1 MSNSSSFGFVNKINL
16 SDVPN
21 IKKEKI
27 YSFINENQ
35 IKFNKDE
42 NGDSFAMVKFEN
54 PENSNSNIIKNKK
67 EDKKNNSIISTE
79 ILPKVYFNFFSLVKP
94 MVGIRPKKITL
105 YDLRYYIEEIYS
117 VAFLKYTQIL
127 KMKSNDNNEIIFPSF
142 PSFIFEF
149 IVNKYAK
156 KQLID
161 QTCMNILLSL
171 EYFKLNF
178 EDIKLFS
185 NFLNENYNN
194 EDLLFFLFLRS
205 NIEKN
210 LGVSILEKAKDD
222 TIIQHKE
229 DKEEIFMNLYLNQ
242 KQISKIITTIYN
254 CDDEILLNQVLQRL
268 VPFYEGNSKKNI
280 YNIYIFLTC
289 LTDDYHLSREKY
301 DESQGINNIPF
312 FYNKQN
318 EFFDLSGN
326 AEGNEHEMFMNM
338 VYYFNS
344 QSFDF
349 QDTLINI
356 IITYIKEKEIFIFF
370 EKYFVGEFPND
381 ESNDNIIYDFR
392 NSVMKKIYFLINIVF
407 NEDIRSWNASFEI
420 DNNEND
426 IHENKTFSDL
436 IKLKNNLMNSKTI
449 VDINENLLEKFC
461 NTLLSDPLLLNQIT
475 KMISLKKQ
483 SLFSKN

>member
-21 IKKEKI
+21 IRKEKI

-54 PENSNSNIIKNKK
+54 PENSNSNITKNKK
-67 EDKKNNSIISTE
+67 EDKKYNSNISAE
-79 ILPKVYFNFFSLVKP
+79 ILAKVYFKFISLVKP
-94 MVGIRPKKITL
+94 MVGIRAKKITL
-105 YDLRYYIEEIYS
+105 YDLRYCIEEIYS
-117 VAFLKYTQIL
+117 VAFVKYTQIL
-127 KMKSNDNNEIIFPSF
+127 KMKINENNENIFPSF
-142 PSFIFEF
+142 PSFVFEF

-171 EYFKLNF
+171 EYFKINY
-178 EDIKLFS
+178 EDIRLFS
-185 NFLNENYNN
+185 DFLNENYNN
-194 EDLLFFLFLRS
+194 EDFIFFLFLRS

-326 AEGNEHEMFMNM
+326 AEGNEHDMFMNM

-356 IITYIKEKEIFIFF
+356 IITYIKEKEIFVFF
-370 EKYFVGEFPND
+370 EKYLVGEFTNN

-392 NSVMKKIYFLINIVF
+392 NSIMKKVYFLINIVF

-420 DNNEND
+420 ENKD
-426 IHENKTFSDL
+426 ILENKTFSDL
-436 IKLKNNLMNSKTI
+436 IQLKNNLMNSKTI

-461 NTLLSDPLLLNQIT
+461 ITLLSDPLLLNQIT
-475 KMISLKKQ
+475 KMISIKKQ